1 LHSEIR
7 ETDQDRPLR
16 VVTFAHRGVVFRLT
30 LPRCADELIDEHAF
44 ANDERLPYWAD
55 LWPSARA
62 LARFLLDH
70 PPAAIRV
77 DGSGAIELGC
87 GATALPSIALA
98 CQGTSVL
105 ATDYEPEA
113 LESANINIADNRCA
127 INGQVPR
134 VVTRLLDWRDPQ
146 DVFDTYGLVLA
157 ADVMYEQRN
166 AVALA
171 ETIPR
176 LIVPGG
182 RFILADPGRRYLPE
196 FQARMRQRGWLEREL
211 AISVEPGGTSRHPPS
226 HVRIIEFAPSSRT

>member
-16 VVTFAHRGVVFRLT
+16 VVTFAHHGVVFRLT

-77 DGSGAIELGC
+77 DASGAIELGC

-113 LESANINIADNRCA
+113 LESANVNIANNRSA
-127 INGQVPR
+127 IDGQIPR

-166 AVALA
+166 AVALS
-171 ETIPR
+171 EF
-176 LIVPGG
+176 VPKILAGGG
-182 RFILADPGRRYLPE
+182 RMILADPGRRYLCE
-196 FQARMRQRGWLEREL
+196 FQSRMRRGGFYDRDLAVVVERHED
-211 AISVEPGGTSRHPPS
+211 ANKPATQ
-226 HVRIIEFAPSSRT
+226 VRIIEFARQGE